1 MPEWRRLLVTGL
13 WLVAA
18 AAGPAAAEDIPLK
31 QQFVARLQ
39 DAVRTGERDWL
50 AAHMSYPV
58 RYFGKR
64 TFTIPG
70 KSWFARSHSAVIGP
84 KLRAAVL
91 AQDPAKVFENWQ
103 GLMVGEGSFNIWVR
117 NTADGAHE
125 RYEIVTINDA
135 E

>member
-1 MPEWRRLLVTGL
+1 MR
-13 WLVAA
+13 
-18 AAGPAAAEDIPLK
+18 
-31 QQFVARLQ
+31 
-39 DAVRTGERDWL
+39 
-50 AAHMSYPV
+50 YPV

-70 KSWFARSHSAVIGP
+70 KSWFATNHRAVIGP

-91 AQDPAKVFENWQ
+91 AQDPENVFENWQ
-103 GLMVGEGSFNIWVR
+103 GLMVGEGTFNIWVR
-117 NTADGAHE
+117 NTADGPHE